1 MTTLYVAMEDALLV
15 VRQRAGRWTAE
26 EHLAGKALQC
36 VAADPGHPE
45 RIYVGTADGLWRSPG
60 GGRAWTPAGNGLAP
74 KDVTAVAVGGA
85 QAGHLGTVYAGT
97 EPSAIFKS
105 EDGGDTWEELKGLT
119 RLPSAGTW
127 SFPPRP
133 DTHHVRSI
141 AVDPHVPRRL
151 YVAIEAGA
159 LVRSQDGGAT
169 WLDRVPA
176 GPYDTHTL
184 ALHHSAPGR
193 LYSAAGDGYFES
205 RDGGDTWE
213 EIESGL
219 RHLYL
224 FGVAVD
230 PANPEMVI
238 VSAAPGPGTAY
249 SASRASTYV
258 YARKERGPWTEVRE
272 GLPEPKGTTIT
283 VLATHREKPHAIYGT
298 NNRGIFIS
306 QDAGTRWARLDISW
320 PQRFLQQSAQGLVVV
335 G

>member
-15 VRQRAGRWTAE
+15 VRQRAGGWTAE
-26 EHLAGKALQC
+26 EYLAGRPVQC
-36 VAADPGHPE
+36 AAADPGHRD
-45 RIYVGTADGLWRSPG
+45 RIYVGAADGLWRSAD
-60 GGRAWTPAGNGLAP
+60 GGRTWASTDHGVAG
-74 KDVTAVAVGGA
+74 KDVTAVAVGGRR
-85 QAGHLGTVYAGT
+85 AGRPGTVYAGT

-105 EDGGDTWEELKGLT
+105 EDGGDTWTELKGLLG
-119 RLPSAGTW
+119 LPSAKSW

-141 AVDPHVPRRL
+141 AVDPHAPPRL

-159 LVRSQDGGAT
+159 LVRSQDGGET
-169 WLDRVPA
+169 WLDRVPT

-184 ALHHSAPGR
+184 VLHHRAPGR

-230 PANPEMVI
+230 PAEPEGVV
-238 VSAAPGPGTAY
+238 VSAASGPGTAY

-258 YARKERGPWTEVRE
+258 YSRSGRNAWTVVQ
-272 GLPEPKGTTIT
+272 GLPDPKGTTIT
-283 VLATHREKPHAIYGT
+283 VLATHREKPHAIYGV
-298 NNRGIFIS
+298 NNRGIFVS
-306 QDAGTRWARLDISW
+306 QDAGARWAPLDIPW
-320 PQRFLQQSAQGLVVV
+320 PQRFLRQSAQGLVVAA
-335 G
+335 